1 MGRPPLFRARSA
13 RKNFGFILLSFYFS
27 CVTLSVC
34 RSVSLSLCLSVSLSA
49 SLPVRASARLRACR
63 PVRPSHHEA
72 CRMPDQRVACLTSV
86 SGVGRQNDIQLR
98 CAKCGDEAFWSN
110 GQWDGRTRFHATAS
124 HIVRGIVLGWLLPT
138 PPPSCG
144 RARSSPPTVVCL
156 FIGLSVCLSVISV
169 LWKQNAISAIF
180 IAPWFCYV
188 NRGVTT
194 WYGK

>member
-1 MGRPPLFRARSA
+1 MFRRGGRVGHGSAAAVSRAERA
-13 RKNFGFILLSFYFS
+13 KKFWLYFAFLIFFVCHS
-27 CVTLSVC
+27 VGLSVC
-34 RSVSLSLCLSVSLSA
+34 LSVSLSLCLSVSLSA

-72 CRMPDQRVACLTSV
+72 CRMPDQPACRMPDQRVRGGEAKRHS
-86 SGVGRQNDIQLR
+86 RLR

-144 RARSSPPTVVCL
+144 RARSSPPTGRPSVYR
-156 FIGLSVCLSVISV
+156 SVCLSVC
-169 LWKQNAISAIF
+169 N
-180 IAPWFCYV
+180 
-188 NRGVTT
+188 
-194 WYGK
+194 

>member
-1 MGRPPLFRARSA
+1 MCHSVG
-13 RKNFGFILLSFYFS
+13 
-27 CVTLSVC
+27 LSVC
-34 RSVSLSLCLSVSLSA
+34 LSVSLSLCLPLS
-49 SLPVRASARLRACR
+49 PSARPRAYV
-63 PVRPSHHEA
+63 PAGLSVRHTMKRVA
-72 CRMPDQRVACLTSV
+72 CLTSQRVACLTSV

-156 FIGLSVCLSVISV
+156 FIGLSVCLSVLVCYGNRMQSAQFSSLHGFAMSIGVSLPGMGNEVLISSGS
-169 LWKQNAISAIF
+169 NI
-180 IAPWFCYV
+180 
-188 NRGVTT
+188 
-194 WYGK
+194 